1 MASLAAPLAA
11 LTGGRMSRTTF
22 SHYLLLAVL
31 IRVSHGIERA
41 FLADGRRRGRKAS
54 A

>member
-1 MASLAAPLAA
+1 
-11 LTGGRMSRTTF
+11 MSRTTF
-22 SHYLLLAVL
+22 SRYLLLAVL

-41 FLADGRRRGRKAS
+41 FLADGRRRARKAH

>member
-1 MASLAAPLAA
+1 MTRQRFA
-11 LTGGRMSRTTF
+11 
-22 SHYLLLAVL
+22 HYLLLAVL

-41 FLADGRRRGRKAS
+41 FLADGRRRARKAR